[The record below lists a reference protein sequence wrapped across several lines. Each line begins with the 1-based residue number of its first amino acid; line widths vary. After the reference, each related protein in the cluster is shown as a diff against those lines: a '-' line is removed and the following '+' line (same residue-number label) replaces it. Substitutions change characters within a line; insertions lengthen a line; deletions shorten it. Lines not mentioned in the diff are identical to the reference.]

1 MNKTLVLICLSLISM
16 ISLAQ
21 AASRPDPAPISRQ
34 GALKLGNIHEVL
46 GIPATDSIIKGT
58 MSMVSR
64 KDRTDM
70 PWRPNRG
77 GLDDPS
83 FKDMI
88 SSARSGERLIFSGF
102 IALEGDKQI
111 KVETKTFVFK

>member
-1 MNKTLVLICLSLISM
+1 MKSTILLLCISILSLV
-16 ISLAQ
+16 SLAQ
-21 AASRPDPAPISRQ
+21 PIRTEPTPITRQ
-34 GALKLGNIHEVL
+34 DALKLRNIQELL

-64 KDRTDM
+64 KDRTDL

-77 GLDDPS
+77 GLADPS
-83 FKDMI
+83 FNDMI
-88 SSARSGERLIFSGF
+88 SNARSGERLIFSGF